1 LVTDKSTLTIA
12 WQLTAQVS
20 GLFSSL
26 VYNNNNNNNNKEGEA
41 VEEDRMKEEEE
52 EKNGAALSQ
61 TKAIVGTIVV
71 SMNNGGLSMKK

>member
-26 VYNNNNNNNNKEGEA
+26 VYNNNNNNNKEGEA

-52 EKNGAALSQ
+52 KKNGAALSQ